1 MGTEYQYKEIPK
13 TYKQLRKEYVD
24 NYIITD
30 ENLNKIN
37 ISEDLI
43 DFFTIDGKMQEK
55 SIILILKFSD

>member
-1 MGTEYQYKEIPK
+1 MGIDYQYKEKNK
-13 TYKQLRKEYVD
+13 THKQLRKEYVD
-24 NYIITD
+24 NYIITE